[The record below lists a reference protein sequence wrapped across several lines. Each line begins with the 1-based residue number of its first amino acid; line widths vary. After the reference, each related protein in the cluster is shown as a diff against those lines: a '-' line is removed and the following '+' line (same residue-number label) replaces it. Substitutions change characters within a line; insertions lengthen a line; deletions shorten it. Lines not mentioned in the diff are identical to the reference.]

1 MQGDAQTLS
10 ATSDNGKFITQTIA
24 NRPQMTINPND
35 SWLSTGKAIEGNP
48 EEVVAMMTGSY
59 GECKPVTLTKTE
71 TELRTCDKYR
81 EVDCVD
87 GADLVKVS
95 GDGVTFSY
103 PNINVSQPWVGGSGC
118 SLYYKYLY
126 LDIED
131 VTKVNDFVLNSISWD
146 DSVRIT
152 INGTEVYVNG
162 SFGRCERGTVF
173 GTTLNQNL
181 KQYLIN
187 GRNTIEMLVGVAGMG
202 FGSSDFSINY
212 DVNRKCS
219 FIDNC
224 KNIPSNCSFKSSQ
237 CLDTSKKD
245 DSCVY
250 TQNLYSCATTT
261 TTSTAQVDCGS
272 NIYCLNGQCEKSE
285 ENSDNDFVKPISYLT
300 ALNQAGKDN
309 DGAHDLKIF
318 TGGAKSCE
326 KDSVSYN
333 NCCKDSGWG
342 QDYAGASCSTEE
354 QELAQM
360 QSKKLCHYVGSYC
373 SKKVPLVGGCLKTKK
388 SSCCFN
394 SKIARIII
402 EQGRS
407 QLGMGWGSAQSPD
420 CRGFT
425 PDEMSRL
432 KFDKMDLSEIASDI
446 ANSVVVP
453 DSATLQNRVKESMK
467 KYETK

>member
-1 MQGDAQTLS
+1 MFESVGIQLFVALLLGAAIGLERESSGQTNETLVGGGVRTFALVSLLGALAGLFYINNLPLVFGLMSAAFVILLSSYYVMASWHMKDFGLTTEMSFVLTFLIGIS
-10 ATSDNGKFITQTIA
+10 AT
-24 NRPQMTINPND
+24 
-35 SWLSTGKAIEGNP
+35 TGIIP
-48 EEVVAMMTGSY
+48 LQLVVA
-59 GECKPVTLTKTE
+59 VA
-71 TELRTCDKYR
+71 
-81 EVDCVD
+81 VV
-87 GADLVKVS
+87 
-95 GDGVTFSY
+95 
-103 PNINVSQPWVGGSGC
+103 
-118 SLYYKYLY
+118 
-126 LDIED
+126 
-131 VTKVNDFVLNSISWD
+131 WD

-373 SKKVPLVGGCLKTKK
+373 SKKSTF
-388 SSCCFN
+388 SWWMFEN
-394 SKIARIII
+394 QKIF
-402 EQGRS
+402 
-407 QLGMGWGSAQSPD
+407 LL
-420 CRGFT
+420 F
-425 PDEMSRL
+425 
-432 KFDKMDLSEIASDI
+432 
-446 ANSVVVP
+446 
-453 DSATLQNRVKESMK
+453 
-467 KYETK
+467 